1 MKKYFTMPKIEAIMF
16 TTEDIITAS
25 GIPELPE
32 QEWD

>member
-1 MKKYFTMPKIEAIMF
+1 MNKIFIIPSVEIIAFTL
-16 TTEDIITAS
+16 EDIITAS